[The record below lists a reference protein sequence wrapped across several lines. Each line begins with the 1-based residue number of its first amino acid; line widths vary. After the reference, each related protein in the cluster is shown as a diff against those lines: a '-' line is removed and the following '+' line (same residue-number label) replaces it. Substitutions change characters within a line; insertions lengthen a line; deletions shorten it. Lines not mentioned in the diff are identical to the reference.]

1 MTETNETVNVSGEV
15 ILALGES
22 MRTLQD
28 TMIKGFN
35 ALTTHNPYES
45 AVAEAIIEKGKKVT
59 EETLKD
65 ELMES
70 FNKFIKEE
78 YGALPKTIQIATEHT
93 VGKPIQGLFHKKFKQ
108 ILQVVSANV
117 PLLLV
122 GPAGS
127 GKNHT
132 LEQVAESLGL
142 KFHFTN
148 AVTQEYKLSGF
159 IDATGKYQETEFYRA
174 FTEGGM
180 FFLDEMDASIPEALI
195 NLNAA
200 IANRYY
206 EFPIGRVEAHPDFR
220 VVAAANTQ
228 GNGASSKYVGRN
240 QLDGATLDRFV
251 QIEFNYDE
259 DIESQLASSE
269 ELHSFIKSLRSAIDS
284 ADGDFIVSM
293 RALINASK
301 LESLMTKEEI
311 IDSVI
316 LKGMANEDRRVLIND
331 LPSSNGYVKALK
343 KMVG

>member
-1 MTETNETVNVSGEV
+1 MAEKEKLQEQVLTEVAKNMV
-15 ILALGES
+15 ILQE
-22 MRTLQD
+22 
-28 TMIKGFN
+28 TMVKGFN
-35 ALTTHNPYES
+35 ALTAHNPYEQ
-45 AVAEAIIEKGKKVT
+45 AVAEAIIDKGKKVS
-59 EETLKD
+59 EETLKN
-65 ELMES
+65 ELSEY
-70 FNKFIKEE
+70 FEKFIHDE
-78 YGALPKTIQIATEHT
+78 YGALPKTIQVAKGDQ
-93 VGKPIQGLFHKKFKQ
+93 VGKPIKGLFHNKFQQ
-108 ILQVVSANV
+108 ILQVVSADV

-142 KFHFTN
+142 SFHFTN

-159 IDATGKYQETEFYRA
+159 IDANGKYQETEFYKA
-174 FTEGGM
+174 FTQGGM

-206 EFPIGRVEAHPDFR
+206 EFPIGRIEAHPDFR

-228 GNGASSKYVGRN
+228 GNGASTKYVGRN

-251 QIEFNYDE
+251 QIEFTYDE
-259 DIESQLASSE
+259 EIEAQLASSQ
-269 ELHSFIKSLRSAIDS
+269 ELHTFIKSLRTAIDK

-301 LESLMTKEEI
+301 LENLMTKQEI

-316 LKGMANEDRRVLIND
+316 LKGMANEDRRILVND

-343 KMVG
+343 EIVG